1 MAHKRKPRATPVDTD
16 TPVFKKKK
24 ISGDFIQIVCSDGG
38 MVIAASEFE
47 AWRNENR
54 AAPRYW
60 EVAAGYNT
68 EFSNQ
73 KNTLDLTA
81 LGATVRLSQVVMLIR
96 FLRMGLIN
104 EYNIGATQHVA
115 TLFGGCDALD
125 RYQIQLDEDN
135 ARKQK
140 EEKEENRRLKENPMT
155 PKEDVYQLFDWRAGV
170 AQLSKAWGNEGFD
183 ITVTS
188 VVPHYYYRRKKTGHS
203 GAEEEE

>member
-1 MAHKRKPRATPVDTD
+1 MAHKRKKLSASSGCR
-16 TPVFKKKK
+16 KKRKD
-24 ISGDFIQIVCSDGG
+24 GWIQIVCSDGG

-96 FLRMGLIN
+96 FLRTGLIS
-104 EYNIGATQHVA
+104 EYNIRAAQYVA
-115 TLFGGCDALD
+115 ILFGGCDALD
-125 RYQIQLDEDN
+125 RYDIQLDEDN

-140 EEKEENRRLKENPMT
+140 EEKEENRRLKEHPMT
-155 PKEDVYQLFDWRAGV
+155 PKEDVYQLFDWRTGV
-170 AQLSKAWGNEGFD
+170 AQHSKAWGHEGFN

-188 VVPHYYYRRKKTGHS
+188 VVPYYYFRKKKTGD
-203 GAEEEE
+203 GEEEE

>member
-38 MVIAASEFE
+38 MMIAASEFE
-47 AWRNENR
+47 AWRNGNR

-60 EVAAGYNT
+60 EVAVGYNT

-96 FLRMGLIN
+96 FLRTGLIN
-104 EYNIGATQHVA
+104 EHNIRAAQYVA
-115 TLFGGCDALD
+115 ILCGGCDALD
-125 RYQIQLDEDN
+125 RYEIQLDEDN

-155 PKEDVYQLFDWRAGV
+155 PKEDVYQLFDWRTGV
-170 AQLSKAWGNEGFD
+170 AQLSKAWGHEGFN
-183 ITVTS
+183 ITVR
-188 VVPHYYYRRKKTGHS
+188 VGACYYYRREKTGD
-203 GAEEEE
+203 EEEEEE